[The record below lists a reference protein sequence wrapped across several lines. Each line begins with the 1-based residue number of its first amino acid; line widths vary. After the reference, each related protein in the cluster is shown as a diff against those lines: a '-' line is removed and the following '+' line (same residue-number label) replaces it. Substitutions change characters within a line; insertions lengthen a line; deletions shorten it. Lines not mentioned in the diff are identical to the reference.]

1 MAAEHQKPIKS
12 GFHAKSEPAD
22 ILAGIDLSG
31 KTAIVTGGYSG
42 IGLETARALAA
53 AGAHVHVPARDLAL
67 ARETLADILPA
78 EQVSEMDLSDLKS
91 VSRFAS
97 DFADAHDSLDI
108 LIANAGV
115 MACPEQRTAQGWEW
129 HFGVNHVGHFVLG
142 LELMDLM
149 ANAEG
154 ARLVTLSSIAHRMS
168 GMRFDDMH
176 FTRDPYEKW
185 TAYGQSKTAQALFAV
200 GVNARMNENGIEAFG
215 VHPGGIFTP
224 LQRHLPNE
232 EMAALGWTDET
243 GKPSER
249 AAALFKT
256 PAQGATTSLWCATS
270 PKLVGKG
277 GVYCEDCD
285 IAALV
290 DDDDGGM
297 AGVRGWAVD
306 TDAAEQ
312 LWDATE
318 RLLSEA

>member
-1 MAAEHQKPIKS
+1 MAAEHQKPIES

-53 AGAHVHVPARDLAL
+53 AGAHVHVPARDLAR

-91 VSRFAS
+91 VSHFAS

-129 HFGVNHVGHFVLG
+129 QFGVNHVGHFVLG

-249 AAALFKT
+249 AAALSNPRT
-256 PAQGATTSLWCATS
+256 
-270 PKLVGKG
+270 
-277 GVYCEDCD
+277 
-285 IAALV
+285 
-290 DDDDGGM
+290 
-297 AGVRGWAVD
+297 RGHNVTVVCHQPEACG
-306 TDAAEQ
+306 Q
-312 LWDATE
+312 
-318 RLLSEA
+318 RRGLL